1 MPSGENR
8 PGPSEFLTDIALVIS
23 DLRGGGAQR
32 VAVTMAKAWSAAGLR
47 VGVITQSS
55 PDSDA
60 FTLDPTIPRISL
72 GGSGNAL
79 SMAAGLV
86 ANVRRVLA
94 IRGALK
100 QLRPA
105 CVLSFMMQPN
115 VLTVLATRGF
125 HGRVVVSERND
136 PARQRFSRV
145 WEFLRRKL
153 YHHADLVTANS
164 QGALETMKSYVPE
177 DKLAL
182 LPNPTQVSMSSLDS
196 APSARTERRTILAV
210 GRLNHQKGY
219 DVLLEAFARFR
230 QATPDAK
237 NWRLIVLGEGPLGEE
252 LLRQCQGRQLEGF
265 VDWKGYVSDPYPYY
279 RTADIFALAS
289 RYEGSPNALLE
300 AMSCGVPAIVTDAS
314 PGPLEL
320 IEDGIGGLVVPAEDP
335 AALAAALAR
344 LAADETLRQ
353 RMGSAAR
360 DRAAENALSRVLPIW
375 NRALALH
382 PAT

>member
-1 MPSGENR
+1 MPSGVAR
-8 PGPSEFLTDIALVIS
+8 PDPTEFLTDIALVIS

-32 VAVTMAKAWSAAGLR
+32 VAVTMAEAWSAAGLR
-47 VGVITQSS
+47 VGVITQSA

-60 FTLDPTIPRISL
+60 FALDPTIPRISL
-72 GGSGNAL
+72 GGSGNAS
-79 SMAAGLV
+79 SMTAGLF
-86 ANVRRVLA
+86 ANVKRVLA
-94 IRGALK
+94 LRRALK
-100 QLRPA
+100 RLRPA

-153 YHHADLVTANS
+153 YRHADLVTANS

-182 LPNPTQVSMSSLDS
+182 LPNPIQVSKGSLDS
-196 APSARTERRTILAV
+196 APSAKTQRRTILAV
-210 GRLNHQKGY
+210 GRLDHQKGY

-230 QATPDAK
+230 QATPETTK
-237 NWRLIVLGEGPLGEE
+237 WRLVVLGEGTLREE
-252 LLRQCQGRQLEGF
+252 LLRQCRGCELEGF
-265 VDWKGYVSDPYPYY
+265 VDWEGYVSDPYPYY
-279 RTADIFALAS
+279 QAADIFALAS

-314 PGPLEL
+314 SGPLEL
-320 IEDGIGGLVVPAEDP
+320 IEDGVGGLVVPAEDP
-335 AALAAALAR
+335 AALATALAR
-344 LAADETLRQ
+344 LAADEKLRL
-353 RMGSAAR
+353 RMGSAAH
-360 DRAAENALSRVLPIW
+360 DRVAENALSRVLPIW
-375 NRALALH
+375 NRALALQQ
-382 PAT
+382 T